1 MNRGDWVRRYLTEQ
15 QNLRNLGI
23 EQRLITNIMRVIA
36 RQPQTPFITQTYCR
50 LTALN
55 GQKIQQM
62 VRSHRRMFIA
72 RLLIVGYRDN
82 NNPNSPD
89 NNLTWGDNTN
99 NLNNNTNN
107 SSNNNFN
114 FNIIITLSLLLLGVL
129 VITSFVILALYQV
142 EYLYV

>member
-15 QNLRNLGI
+15 ANLRNLGI
-23 EQRLITNIMRVIA
+23 EQRLIIKFMRVIA

-55 GQKIQQM
+55 GQKIQEM
-62 VRSHRRMFIA
+62 VRSNRRMYIV
-72 RLLIVGYRDN
+72 RLLIEGYRD

-89 NNLTWGDNTN
+89 NNLSWGDDTN

-142 EYLYV
+142 EYLYG

>member
-1 MNRGDWVRRYLTEQ
+1 MNRGDWVRMYFTEQ
-15 QNLRNLGI
+15 ANLRNLGI
-23 EQRLITNIMRVIA
+23 EQRLIANIMNVLT

-62 VRSHRRMFIA
+62 VRCNRRIYIA
-72 RLLIVGYRDN
+72 RLLIEGYRDN
-82 NNPNSPD
+82 NNPSNPN
-89 NNLTWGDNTN
+89 NNLSWGDDTN
-99 NLNNNTNN
+99 NSNNNTNN

-114 FNIIITLSLLLLGVL
+114 INIIITLSLLLLGIL

-142 EYLYV
+142 EYIYG

>member
-1 MNRGDWVRRYLTEQ
+1 MNRGDWVRKYFTEQ
-15 QNLRNLGI
+15 ANLRKLGI
-23 EQRLITNIMRVIA
+23 EQRLIIKFRRVIA

-55 GQKIQQM
+55 GQKIQEM
-62 VRSHRRMFIA
+62 VRYNRRMYIA
-72 RLLIVGYRDN
+72 RLLIEGYRDN

-89 NNLTWGDNTN
+89 NNLSWGDDTN

-142 EYLYV
+142 EYLYG